1 MIVLGVLGGVL
12 FIALVVA
19 AIYVIKNT
27 NFSAQPR

>member
-1 MIVLGVLGGVL
+1 LGGVL